1 MNTNNNPSGDN
12 NQPKMPKFNMNWIY
26 TIIIVMLALL
36 FFTDGGKGFFDG
48 GAAGQEATYT
58 KFQVY
63 VDKGYARS
71 VVVNKDNGT
80 LRMYVRPDK
89 IRDVFGKSAQQVGQK
104 PYVEVTYGSVD
115 GVDNYLSSAMKRGKI
130 LDFSYEKD
138 SNSGLMTLFYTFGP
152 IIFFVFL
159 WLFMM
164 RRMGGGGA
172 GGGVFNVGKSKAQ
185 MYEKGNDLGITFKDV
200 AGQVGAKQEV
210 QEIVDFLKQPRKDTE
225 LGG

>member
-115 GVDNYLSSAMKRGKI
+115 IN
-130 LDFSYEKD
+130 
-138 SNSGLMTLFYTFGP
+138 
-152 IIFFVFL
+152 
-159 WLFMM
+159 
-164 RRMGGGGA
+164 
-172 GGGVFNVGKSKAQ
+172 
-185 MYEKGNDLGITFKDV
+185 
-200 AGQVGAKQEV
+200 
-210 QEIVDFLKQPRKDTE
+210 
-225 LGG
+225 